1 MDALILF
8 AGFVCLIY
16 LITRKWFWMIVLA
29 LFAIS
34 LLFTPLGS
42 IAALILFVAAGFIF
56 LHLLFLA
63 MMFLLSALF
72 IFS

>member
-16 LITRKWFWMIVLA
+16 LITRKWFWMILLA

-42 IAALILFVAAGFIF
+42 IAALVLLVVAGFIF
-56 LHLLFLA
+56 LHLMFIA
-63 MMFLLSALF
+63 MMFILSTVF
-72 IFS
+72 MFS